1 MYMFACFWS
10 LQTQLGPSEIAS
22 QSHSSKIE
30 PNHFVFACAPRIGS
44 GALALPMS
52 GMVPRQ
58 GNKRSNRNTQPV
70 ATGVAEA
77 TKGDAKP
84 QGKEA
89 APPSQGP
96 AVPPEAET
104 SQEAAPSQ
112 AQAETSA
119 SAEPSGA
126 QAAEQPSAENG
137 STPKKAT
144 SKKPGRAS
152 PGSVHSAPAMP
163 PRDKGKGKGQS
174 NPPAPGTFPQPSLPL
189 PWRQDPYG
197 NWWYFDGYNWWMGYR
212 TSSGGHSGQ
221 QPTGASQTSSGWT
234 KLTGGTWMHPDGTIY
249 GQPSQEPVSAASG
262 KKTTPKKEEKPEESG
277 GREKKK
283 DKQPGKKGDKQEPKK
298 TKPKDEPPDGDD
310 DPDWGGDDDGGDG
323 DSDYTYEYEE
333 EGGEE
338 EFAEE
343 DQSLVV
349 TPRSERPS
357 VRRQGSVPKAKAA
370 PRPEPKAKAKAKAGN
385 RPRQEVP
392 PERSPRDRT
401 GSAATLSAAASDL
414 SSIRTESVRELL
426 RNRSSDGDRSRP
438 NIGNVKLETFRGD
451 RNHYKDWIKII
462 QAQRRLYQLRDGEL
476 AVLIFLS
483 CEGEARQVLNQLEVD
498 DMQSEGGLGRMLRL
512 LDDAFGSKADE
523 RFEERQG
530 AYLGYKRL
538 PGQSIAAYV
547 ATLKRLR
554 EEYLKEDTGTTI
566 SDKAFAQRLLQRAG
580 LTRRE
585 RYDVFCVSGALMC
598 TRRSTAAAAELAATS
613 RKEPQPRQ
621 RPDGLSKRRGTP
633 TREVIAASRRS
644 QPGMPMSRT
653 MTTRWKKIPSTRM
666 TMRTSRTKTLRWRHW
681 WRKARCQKRRNGP
694 KRMRIWRPWMSR
706 RSQKRSPQDGVPS
719 SAQPMLARAGGSRR
733 RAKVQEKAEG
743 TAALQRIARGTVPV
757 PAAERR
763 ATGEGTRCAGMCN
776 RARTQFT
783 RRRVAATTP
792 AAARVERSKRRRRL
806 RRCDDARQRPGVA
819 SRRSRRSHPLSV
831 HRWSAD
837 HMWRYRWRLPEM
849 HLRHGG
855 STTRSRSPR

>member
-1 MYMFACFWS
+1 MFLVAANAAW
-10 LQTQLGPSEIAS
+10 PKRIAS

-52 GMVPRQ
+52 GMIPKQ

-84 QGKEA
+84 Q
-89 APPSQGP
+89 PPSQGP
-96 AVPPEAET
+96 AVSPEAET

-212 TSSGGHSGQ
+212 AVDTLGSSPREHLR
-221 QPTGASQTSSGWT
+221 PA
-234 KLTGGTWMHPDGTIY
+234 
-249 GQPSQEPVSAASG
+249 
-262 KKTTPKKEEKPEESG
+262 KKEEKPEESG

-283 DKQPGKKGDKQEPKK
+283 DKQPGKKGDKKQEPKK

-333 EGGEE
+333 EGEEE

-343 DQSLVV
+343 DQSPVV

-426 RNRSSDGDRSRP
+426 RN
-438 NIGNVKLETFRGD
+438 
-451 RNHYKDWIKII
+451 HYKDWIKII
-462 QAQRRLYQLRDGEL
+462 QAERRLRDGEL

-483 CEGEARQVLNQLEVD
+483 CEGGARQVLNQLEVD
-498 DMQSEGGLGRMLRL
+498 DTQSEGGLGRMLRL

-554 EEYLKEDTGTTI
+554 EE
-566 SDKAFAQRLLQRAG
+566 
-580 LTRRE
+580 
-585 RYDVFCVSGALMC
+585 
-598 TRRSTAAAAELAATS
+598 
-613 RKEPQPRQ
+613 
-621 RPDGLSKRRGTP
+621 
-633 TREVIAASRRS
+633 
-644 QPGMPMSRT
+644 
-653 MTTRWKKIPSTRM
+653 
-666 TMRTSRTKTLRWRHW
+666 
-681 WRKARCQKRRNGP
+681 
-694 KRMRIWRPWMSR
+694 
-706 RSQKRSPQDGVPS
+706 
-719 SAQPMLARAGGSRR
+719 
-733 RAKVQEKAEG
+733 
-743 TAALQRIARGTVPV
+743 
-757 PAAERR
+757 
-763 ATGEGTRCAGMCN
+763 
-776 RARTQFT
+776 
-783 RRRVAATTP
+783 
-792 AAARVERSKRRRRL
+792 
-806 RRCDDARQRPGVA
+806 
-819 SRRSRRSHPLSV
+819 
-831 HRWSAD
+831 
-837 HMWRYRWRLPEM
+837 
-849 HLRHGG
+849 
-855 STTRSRSPR
+855 RSPRGSCRGQG